1 MKTTAVSARAKSV
14 NDLLK
19 KARRKTLILEAADG
33 SRYVLAP
40 LGDWEGFDLGESDDI
55 TKNRRL
61 LQSLETRRTA
71 KPSVGLAELK
81 AELGLE

>member
-1 MKTTAVSARAKSV
+1 MKTTAVSARARSV

-19 KARRKTLILEAADG
+19 KACRKTLILEAADG
-33 SRYVLAP
+33 SRFVLAP

-55 TKNRRL
+55 TKSRRL
-61 LQSLETRRTA
+61 MQSLAIRRTA